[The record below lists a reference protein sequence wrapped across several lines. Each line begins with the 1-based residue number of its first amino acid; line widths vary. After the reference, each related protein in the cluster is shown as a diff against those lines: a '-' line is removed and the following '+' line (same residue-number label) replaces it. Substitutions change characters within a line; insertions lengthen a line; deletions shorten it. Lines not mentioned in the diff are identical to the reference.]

1 MDKKNTFE
9 NYTILIAGHNEKDR
23 KIILDIIKDKFKTIL
38 ADTEE
43 EVLQLLQ
50 DSSKNIS
57 GAIFSETKAK
67 SFLEEIRVV
76 PALEEFPVL
85 VSFNDSN
92 HELENELIEL
102 DVIDFLKA
110 PFSERRT
117 LNRLKTLVKLSN
129 ANHLIYELE
138 RDELTTLYTRQ
149 AFLRKAEEIRSQ
161 NMHKKFCVMA
171 FDFDN
176 FKSSNTLYGEEKCNE
191 FLAYTGKRLKGVMP
205 KGIAGRFGGDQYVLF
220 FAFEGDNINVD
231 RLNDLTSSILASA
244 PIPHQ
249 VVKTGVNAP
258 IDNNQSMVVCCDRA
272 FLAIREIKGIY
283 GKNLAFYE
291 KKMQMQLLDEQHI
304 IETMEQ
310 SLQNEEFKVFYQPKH
325 ETITGK
331 IVGAEALVR
340 WEHSECGFMS
350 PNQFIPIFEKNG
362 FISKLDAYMLEH
374 VCQDLGRWEKE
385 GIPVVPVS
393 VNISRHDFMEAG
405 YIDSLIKL
413 VDDYH
418 IDHSLIHMEVTE
430 SLYSENTDF
439 IIDQVKKI
447 QELGFMI
454 EMDDFGS
461 GYSSLGLLSSF
472 PLNILKLDITFVRNL
487 KANEIVIENI
497 IKMAHRMGLLTVAEG
512 AETNEQ
518 VATLKTLGC
527 DFIQGYYYSKPLPV
541 NDFEK
546 YLNKAKHQKKR
557 IKLQEL
563 QGENSSDDDDWH
575 MNENMLI
582 AANEVAEGMP
592 GGFFSYHADGNL
604 ELISFNRELMNMFD
618 CSTAEEFREYTG
630 NSFRGIVYPD
640 DFEYVQK
647 SIETQISGGN
657 SLDYV
662 EYRIKTKAGNMK
674 YIRDY
679 GRLVKTK
686 KYGNIFYVFLNDATE
701 EERLKINAQLNSVK
715 GEELERS
722 VNLAKSANHA
732 KNIFIS
738 NIVLD
743 ILPRINAIIDS
754 NNKIWDTIKDKKAVN
769 NDISLVQKAEEHLL
783 SLINNLRELALLEN
797 GGLKLNETATDITN
811 AHIRIRSL
819 VEDFAKE
826 KGVNIECT
834 SEIYNPY
841 IFQDLIHT
849 TDVVFNIA
857 QNAVKYTP
865 RGGTVKMHLR
875 QTPGNND
882 NECNIEF
889 ICEDD
894 GVGISKEFLPYIC
907 KPFAREDN
915 KINRNHPSSGLGL
928 HLAKALLVIMN
939 GTIEIKSEHGKGT
952 TVSTCQP
959 HRFAR
964 KEDVDCDT
972 TLTQNMR

>member
-9 NYTILIAGHNEKDR
+9 NYTILIAGHDEKDR

-50 DSSKNIS
+50 DSSLNIS

-92 HELENELIEL
+92 HALEIELIEL

-117 LNRLKTLVKLSN
+117 LNRLKTLVKISN

-138 RDELTTLYTRQ
+138 RDELTGLYTRQ
-149 AFLRKAEEIRSQ
+149 VFLRKAEEIRSQ
-161 NMHKKFCVMA
+161 NMHKHFCVMA
-171 FDFDN
+171 FDFEN

-231 RLNDLTSSILASA
+231 RLKDLTSSILASA

-291 KKMQMQLLDEQHI
+291 KKMQKQLLDEQHI

-340 WEHSECGFMS
+340 WEHSEWGFMS

-374 VCQDLGRWEKE
+374 VCRDLNRWEKE
-385 GIPVVPVS
+385 MVPVVPVS

-430 SLYSENTDF
+430 SLYSENTDI

-487 KANEIVIENI
+487 KTNEIVIENI

-518 VATLKTLGC
+518 VTTLKTLGC

-546 YLNKAKHQKKR
+546 YLNKAKHQRKR

-563 QGENSSDDDDWH
+563 AGEDSGDDDEWH

-604 ELISFNRELMNMFD
+604 ELISFNRELINMFD

-640 DFEYVQK
+640 DFDYVQK
-647 SIETQISGGN
+647 SIETQISGDN

-679 GRLVKTK
+679 GRLIKTK
-686 KYGNIFYVFLNDATE
+686 KYGDIFYVFLYDATE

-743 ILPRINAIIDS
+743 ILPRINTVIDCTDHIW
-754 NNKIWDTIKDKKAVN
+754 NKIKDKE
-769 NDISLVQKAEEHLL
+769 LVDKEITTAKKAEEHLL
-783 SLINNLRELALLEN
+783 NLVNNLRELALLEN
-797 GGLKLNETATDITN
+797 GGLKLNEVATDLTG
-811 AHIRIRSL
+811 APFKIRSL

-826 KGVNIECT
+826 KGVNLECWG
-834 SEIYNPY
+834 EIYNPY

-865 RGGTVKMHLR
+865 RGGTVKLGIR

-889 ICEDD
+889 ICEDN

-915 KINRNHPSSGLGL
+915 KINRAHPSSGLGL
-928 HLAKALLVIMN
+928 HLAKSLLVIMN
-939 GTIEIKSEHGKGT
+939 GTIQIKSEQGNGT
-952 TVSTCQP
+952 TVITCQP
-959 HRFAR
+959 HRFAK
-964 KEDVDCDT
+964 KEDIERGT
-972 TLTQNMR
+972 FLTQNMR

>member
-1 MDKKNTFE
+1 LDKKNTLE
-9 NYTILIAGHNEKDR
+9 DYTILIAGHDEKDR

-220 FAFEGDNINVD
+220 FAFEGDSINVD
-231 RLNDLTSSILASA
+231 RLKDLTSSILASA

-258 IDNNQSMVVCCDRA
+258 IDNNQSMVVCCDRT

-592 GGFFSYHADGNL
+592 GGFFS
-604 ELISFNRELMNMFD
+604 
-618 CSTAEEFREYTG
+618 
-630 NSFRGIVYPD
+630 
-640 DFEYVQK
+640 
-647 SIETQISGGN
+647 
-657 SLDYV
+657 
-662 EYRIKTKAGNMK
+662 
-674 YIRDY
+674 
-679 GRLVKTK
+679 
-686 KYGNIFYVFLNDATE
+686 
-701 EERLKINAQLNSVK
+701 
-715 GEELERS
+715 
-722 VNLAKSANHA
+722 
-732 KNIFIS
+732 
-738 NIVLD
+738 
-743 ILPRINAIIDS
+743 
-754 NNKIWDTIKDKKAVN
+754 
-769 NDISLVQKAEEHLL
+769 
-783 SLINNLRELALLEN
+783 
-797 GGLKLNETATDITN
+797 
-811 AHIRIRSL
+811 
-819 VEDFAKE
+819 
-826 KGVNIECT
+826 
-834 SEIYNPY
+834 
-841 IFQDLIHT
+841 
-849 TDVVFNIA
+849 
-857 QNAVKYTP
+857 
-865 RGGTVKMHLR
+865 
-875 QTPGNND
+875 
-882 NECNIEF
+882 
-889 ICEDD
+889 
-894 GVGISKEFLPYIC
+894 
-907 KPFAREDN
+907 
-915 KINRNHPSSGLGL
+915 
-928 HLAKALLVIMN
+928 
-939 GTIEIKSEHGKGT
+939 
-952 TVSTCQP
+952 
-959 HRFAR
+959 
-964 KEDVDCDT
+964 
-972 TLTQNMR
+972 

>member
-1 MDKKNTFE
+1 MDKKNTLE
-9 NYTILIAGHNEKDR
+9 DYTILIAGHDEKDR

-220 FAFEGDNINVD
+220 FAFEGDSINVD
-231 RLNDLTSSILASA
+231 RLKDLTSSILASA

-258 IDNNQSMVVCCDRA
+258 IDNNQSMVVCCDRT

-592 GGFFSYHADGNL
+592 GGFFS
-604 ELISFNRELMNMFD
+604 
-618 CSTAEEFREYTG
+618 
-630 NSFRGIVYPD
+630 
-640 DFEYVQK
+640 
-647 SIETQISGGN
+647 
-657 SLDYV
+657 
-662 EYRIKTKAGNMK
+662 
-674 YIRDY
+674 
-679 GRLVKTK
+679 
-686 KYGNIFYVFLNDATE
+686 
-701 EERLKINAQLNSVK
+701 
-715 GEELERS
+715 
-722 VNLAKSANHA
+722 
-732 KNIFIS
+732 
-738 NIVLD
+738 
-743 ILPRINAIIDS
+743 
-754 NNKIWDTIKDKKAVN
+754 
-769 NDISLVQKAEEHLL
+769 
-783 SLINNLRELALLEN
+783 
-797 GGLKLNETATDITN
+797 
-811 AHIRIRSL
+811 
-819 VEDFAKE
+819 
-826 KGVNIECT
+826 
-834 SEIYNPY
+834 
-841 IFQDLIHT
+841 
-849 TDVVFNIA
+849 
-857 QNAVKYTP
+857 
-865 RGGTVKMHLR
+865 
-875 QTPGNND
+875 
-882 NECNIEF
+882 
-889 ICEDD
+889 
-894 GVGISKEFLPYIC
+894 
-907 KPFAREDN
+907 
-915 KINRNHPSSGLGL
+915 
-928 HLAKALLVIMN
+928 
-939 GTIEIKSEHGKGT
+939 
-952 TVSTCQP
+952 
-959 HRFAR
+959 
-964 KEDVDCDT
+964 
-972 TLTQNMR
+972 